1 MSESKPQQTAT
12 SLEEIVAQLSL
23 ETKRIACVV
32 NTLSENVASVMASIA
47 KQDEKSQECAKNT
60 APEFKTS
67 LVGGAKCE
75 PTPVQ
80 FGQINGIS
88 LSFDGTQADY
98 PKPGEVGV
106 SVDFNV
112 EIAQPTNLVDA
123 LKLAERA
130 NGMQYISSETLLL
143 QLQSDVGALAHSLN
157 EMRKSQSDEDREA
170 LKSLRDGAIGA
181 LIANVLRFQF
191 SVMHDNGESFAEIS
205 DNLLGAAGCNLM
217 DAINEHVERGIDEV
231 INYATRELRHRPD
244 EPQPKQEK
252 RQFASAGVAHGGDAL
267 DALLK

>member
-60 APEFKTS
+60 APEFGTS
-67 LVGGAKCE
+67 LGDSI
-75 PTPVQ
+75 Q
-80 FGQINGIS
+80 FIGIP
-88 LSFDGTQADY
+88 LSFGEHQAEEL
-98 PKPGEVGV
+98 KSGEVGV

-112 EIAQPTNLVDA
+112 EIAQPTDLTGA

-130 NGMQYISSETLLL
+130 NSLRYISPETLLL
-143 QLQSDVGALAHSLN
+143 KLQSDVGALAHSLS
-157 EMRKSQSDEDREA
+157 ELREGDGGEDERLA
-170 LKSLRDGAIGA
+170 LESLRDGAIGA
-181 LIANVLRFQF
+181 LIANALRF
-191 SVMHDNGESFAEIS
+191 SMSTKPNNSESYAEIVEGVLS
-205 DNLLGAAGCNLM
+205 TIGNNLM

-231 INYATRELRHRPD
+231 INYSTREINRPD
-244 EPQPKQEK
+244 EPQSDNGQVK
-252 RQFASAGVAHGGDAL
+252 RKFETAGLVAGLGHCGC
-267 DALLK
+267 

>member
-47 KQDEKSQECAKNT
+47 KRDEKSQECAKNT
-60 APEFKTS
+60 APEFETS
-67 LVGGAKCE
+67 LGGAKCE
-75 PTPVQ
+75 PLPVQ

-191 SVMHDNGESFAEIS
+191 SVMHDNGESYAEIS
-205 DNLLGAAGCNLM
+205 DNLLGVVGCNLM
-217 DAINEHVERGIDEV
+217 DAINEHVERGVDEV

-252 RQFASAGVAHGGDAL
+252 R
-267 DALLK
+267 

>member
-60 APEFKTS
+60 APEFGTS
-67 LVGGAKCE
+67 LGDSI
-75 PTPVQ
+75 Q
-80 FGQINGIS
+80 FIGIP
-88 LSFDGTQADY
+88 LSFGEHQAEEL
-98 PKPGEVGV
+98 KSGEVGV

-112 EIAQPTNLVDA
+112 EIAQPTDLTGA

-130 NGMQYISSETLLL
+130 NSLLYISPETLLL
-143 QLQSDVGALAHSLN
+143 KLQSDVGALAHSLS
-157 EMRKSQSDEDREA
+157 ELREGDCGEDERLA
-170 LKSLRDGAIGA
+170 LESLRDGAIGA
-181 LIANVLRFQF
+181 LIANALRF
-191 SVMHDNGESFAEIS
+191 SMSTKPNNSESYAEIVEGVLS
-205 DNLLGAAGCNLM
+205 TIGNNLM

-231 INYATRELRHRPD
+231 INYSTREINRPD
-244 EPQPKQEK
+244 EPQSDNGQVK
-252 RQFASAGVAHGGDAL
+252 RKFETAGLVAGPGHCGC
-267 DALLK
+267 

>member
-1 MSESKPQQTAT
+1 MSESNPQAT
-12 SLEEIVAQLSL
+12 QATQSSDDKVTQDDEQCGCGCGIGQIVAIPLSL
-23 ETKRIACVV
+23 
-32 NTLSENVASVMASIA
+32 
-47 KQDEKSQECAKNT
+47 
-60 APEFKTS
+60 
-67 LVGGAKCE
+67 GGA
-75 PTPVQ
+75 PL
-80 FGQINGIS
+80 FD
-88 LSFDGTQADY
+88 FDGTQADC

-106 SVDFNV
+106 NVDFNV

-130 NGMQYISSETLLL
+130 NSMQYISSETLLL

-170 LKSLRDGAIGA
+170 LKALRDGAIGA
-181 LIANVLRFQF
+181 LIANALRFQF
-191 SVMHDNGESFAEIS
+191 SVIHDNGESYAEIS
-205 DNLLGAAGCNLM
+205 NNLLDVVGCNLI

-252 RQFASAGVAHGGDAL
+252 RQFASAGVAPPHFR
-267 DALLK
+267 